1 VIQDRVDDQLAAQGQ
16 QIAALEA
23 VTSGTLAITASAD
36 AERVDLIATDDSLA
50 GGTLLFSPS
59 TTELVVVATG
69 LTEPDAASG
78 KEYRC
83 WVLVDGQRQSV
94 GKMFFADR
102 LAYWV
107 GPTPAVATLTP
118 GATFGVSLT
127 DVDGTSLDAP
137 PVISG
142 EF

>member
-1 VIQDRVDDQLAAQGQ
+1 MTS
-16 QIAALEA
+16 AALA
-23 VTSGTLAITASAD
+23 ISGSPD
-36 AERVDLIATDDSLA
+36 AARVDLVATDDSLA

-59 TTELVVVATG
+59 SADLVVVATG
-69 LTEPDAASG
+69 LTEPEGG

-83 WVLVDGQRQSV
+83 WVMVDGERQPV
-94 GKMFFADR
+94 GKMFFADE

-107 GPTPAVATLTP
+107 GPTPAVSTLER

-127 DVDGTSLDAP
+127 ETGSSSLDAP